1 MRLVSTLFL
10 YCCISIPAYSQTA
23 ACIDEDNDGWGWNG
37 VESCQITP
45 VARECFDSD
54 PVGDGWG
61 WNGVESCRVGSPPD
75 ANANAISNEE
85 VNSTTSNSQIDEL
98 ALVRSK
104 FGADESLYF
113 PGWNRRGVAIHCAEE
128 INNPEQVFFMFADG
142 ELKLLNGHGLW
153 SGGWNNDDNELQFLW
168 RQFDDA
174 ATRTWRVSI
183 SETGVVL
190 GGGSRQ
196 CSWLGSN

>member
-1 MRLVSTLFL
+1 MRVVSTLFL
-10 YCCISIPAYSQTA
+10 FFYLSIPAYAQTT

-37 VESCQITP
+37 VESCLVTP
-45 VARECFDSD
+45 VVRECFDSD

-61 WNGVESCRVGSPPD
+61 WNGVESCRIGSNPD
-75 ANANAISNEE
+75 AN
-85 VNSTTSNSQIDEL
+85 VNSAEPENNAAGSSAIDEL

-128 INNPEQVFFMFADG
+128 TNSPEQVFFLFADG

-153 SGGWNNDDNELQFLW
+153 SGGWHNDDNMLQFLW

-174 ATRTWRVSI
+174 ATRISHVSI
-183 SETGVVL
+183 SEASAVL
-190 GGGSRQ
+190 DGGARE